1 MWMKVF
7 GVMLFGVF
15 GLAFLTDWYVIDT
28 VYDSTGRG
36 IEHSLDASIVK
47 TGIVLDAQQGN
58 VQLQQSQLL
67 SVVKQE
73 FIRNQNLNAE
83 MENSIMKD
91 SDLQL
96 HLEYDAD
103 GVPWVTAIF
112 YTKVSFML
120 PFIEYPV
127 AVNRTIAYEGVYK

>member
-1 MWMKVF
+1 MKVF
-7 GVMLFGVF
+7 GVMLFGVL
-15 GLAFLTDWYVIDT
+15 GLAVLTDWYVTDT
-28 VYDSTGRG
+28 VYDSAGRG
-36 IEHSLDASIVK
+36 IENALDASIVK

-58 VQLQQSQLL
+58 VQLQKSQLL
-67 SVVKQE
+67 SAVKQE
-73 FIRNQNLNAE
+73 FIRNQNLNTE

-112 YTKVSFML
+112 HTKVSFML

-127 AVNRTIAYEGVYK
+127 TVNRKIAYEGVYK

>member
-1 MWMKVF
+1 MKVV
-7 GVMLFGVF
+7 GIMLFGVI
-15 GLAFLTDWYVIDT
+15 GLAFFTDWYVTDT

-36 IEHSLDASIVK
+36 IEHALDASIVK
-47 TGIVLDAQQGN
+47 TGIVLDAQQGH

-67 SVVKQE
+67 TTVKQE
-73 FIRNQNLNAE
+73 FIRNQNLNTE

-96 HLEYDAD
+96 HLEYDAN
-103 GVPWVTAIF
+103 GVPWVTATF
-112 YTKVSFML
+112 HTKVSFML

-127 AVNRTIAYEGVYK
+127 TVYRKIAYEGVYK